1 MDTRSNH
8 KKNNKEANQA
18 TKDFENCEKWPALSP
33 QTSMDKSEELLEKLS
48 QLNSKMSGLES
59 IPNQVSNL
67 ASTLKTVSVDME
79 QLLKEI
85 KGLREENNSLREKN
99 QLLENKVSY
108 LEFHI
113 NDLEQYGTRQNLEI
127 QGIPMSDNESNA
139 ETESKVLT
147 VLKKLMKIYHMM
159 ILVLLTDWVNQK
171 QTKPPTLL
179 LDLSLEEPETIF
191 IKKGGN

>member
-48 QLNSKMSGLES
+48 QLNSKMSRLES

-85 KGLREENNSLREKN
+85 KGLREENNSLLRPEP
-99 QLLENKVSY
+99 
-108 LEFHI
+108 I
-113 NDLEQYGTRQNLEI
+113 CDL
-127 QGIPMSDNESNA
+127 
-139 ETESKVLT
+139 
-147 VLKKLMKIYHMM
+147 
-159 ILVLLTDWVNQK
+159 
-171 QTKPPTLL
+171 
-179 LDLSLEEPETIF
+179 
-191 IKKGGN
+191 